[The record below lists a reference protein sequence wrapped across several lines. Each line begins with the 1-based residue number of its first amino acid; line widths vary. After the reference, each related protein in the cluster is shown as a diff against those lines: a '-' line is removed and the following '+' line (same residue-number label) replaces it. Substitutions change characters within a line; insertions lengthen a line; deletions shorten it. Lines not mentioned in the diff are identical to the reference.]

1 MKGPGDFG
9 YNYAKS
15 RPTKDR
21 ENDPENINKFNR
33 QQENN
38 AIVNSEV
45 DEILL
50 QENQEV
56 GADKGAPENI
66 EYDFDDNELY

>member
-1 MKGPGDFG
+1 MNSPYEWKVPGDFV

-15 RPTKDR
+15 MPTKDR

-50 QENQEV
+50 Q
-56 GADKGAPENI
+56 
-66 EYDFDDNELY
+66 